1 MPVSLLYSPNH
12 LVYRGAG
19 KVAPAPLR
27 GTTGKVVV
35 EVVAG
40 VVVGLPVV
48 IVEEEAIVAE
58 VFVVV
63 MVPIVV
69 AVVVG
74 WVV

>member
-1 MPVSLLYSPNH
+1 M
-12 LVYRGAG
+12 VYRGAG

-48 IVEEEAIVAE
+48 VVEEEVIVAE

-63 MVPIVV
+63 TVPIVV
-69 AVVVG
+69 AVVVS